1 VTAYIIVDIEVR
13 DPEGYEEYKRAA
25 APTLASYGGRYVV
38 RGGATRVLEGTW
50 TPHRVVVLA
59 FPSVERAFSWWDSP
73 EYRPVR
79 AIRQRTAR
87 SSMILV
93 EGLGS

>member
-1 VTAYIIVDIEVR
+1 MAAYIIVDIDIK

-25 APTLASYGGRYVV
+25 AATLAAYGGRYVV
-38 RGGATRVLEGTW
+38 RGGATRVLEGSW
-50 TPHRVVVLA
+50 VPHRVVVLA

-73 EYRPVR
+73 EYRPAR
-79 AIRQRTAR
+79 AIRERTAR